1 MSEKS
6 DRHAELMALWQAKGR
21 DPVVQVPQY
30 ERADGMAVSQY
41 FRPRV
46 DRYAFQGRE

>member
-1 MSEKS
+1 MTARS
-6 DRHAELMALWQAKGR
+6 DRHAELLALWNSQGR

-41 FRPRV
+41 YRPRV
-46 DRYAFQGRE
+46 DRYAFQGRD